1 MVMAVFTFEVPED
14 KQEAY
19 LAATA
24 ETIKPFWEANECLS
38 YEVYQDYFV
47 SPTHCVKIQFYSDK
61 ETMERSLALARQDE
75 KGKEIVATFMQF
87 IKPETLE
94 QRRVIP
100 RIDKK
105 GLVE

>member
-1 MVMAVFTFEVPED
+1 M
-14 KQEAY
+14 
-19 LAATA
+19 
-24 ETIKPFWEANECLS
+24 
-38 YEVYQDYFV
+38 
-47 SPTHCVKIQFYSDK
+47 KIQFYKDK

-100 RIDKK
+100 RIDKD
-105 GLVE
+105 GLVK